1 MRSEGMSLHDLAVS
15 RLRALFGPKVV
26 ADLLGTRL
34 KPRPPSKCSERACP
48 FPPFKNGLC
57 RGHAADSIAEY
68 SFLPSALGCK
78 TVPQARS
85 THAHASESP
94 KCLTLPA

>member
-1 MRSEGMSLHDLAVS
+1 MSLHDLAVS
-15 RLRALFGPKVV
+15 RLRLLFPGLKMVL
-26 ADLLGTRL
+26 DLDARS
-34 KPRPPSKCSERACP
+34 KPAKCSERACP

-57 RGHAADSIAEY
+57 RGHAADLIAEY

-85 THAHASESP
+85 THAHA
-94 KCLTLPA
+94 